1 MSEVRFHRVRRQRGY
16 SLPEMLVVIAIIGI
30 VSLVLVPNFITMQRS
45 SKMKTAVR
53 GFTTRLR
60 QTQQLAITGHSRTKV
75 KLTLNTDR
83 YTVWQENVDPTT
95 GTGAWVRVGPTYHL
109 EEKGGGSARNIK
121 FETTGFPDA
130 DSDGTNVIIFNQ
142 NGTVNSPTL
151 PDLPVVTLLSPDR
164 IPKPQFTVTISTTG
178 TIKAT

>member
-1 MSEVRFHRVRRQRGY
+1 MSEVRFHRARRQRGY
-16 SLPEMLVVIAIIGI
+16 SLPEMLVVVAIIGI

-53 GFTTRLR
+53 NFTTRLR
-60 QTQQLAITGHSRTKV
+60 QTQQLAITSHSRTKV
-75 KLTLNTDR
+75 KFTLDTNQ

-95 GTGAWVRVGPTYHL
+95 GTGAWARVGPRYLL
-109 EEKGGGSARNIK
+109 EDLGTNNTRPIK

-142 NGTVNSPTL
+142 NGTVPQ
-151 PDLPVVTLLSPDR
+151 PDLPNLPIVTILSPDR
-164 IPKPQFTVTISTTG
+164 IPKPQYTITISLTG